1 MRLGVLVYIEKDKQI
16 LMIHRQKRDEHQG
29 FWLAP
34 GGKIEANEPPHEA
47 ARREVI
53 EETGL
58 ELTNLHLQ
66 GLLSFPDL
74 GDSPFGDEW
83 HVFVFYSNSF
93 QGALRE
99 DCPEGTLAWI
109 STKELMSLPM
119 WEGDRLFTPMVFGE
133 QPFGGRLLYRGNVLH
148 ESQFWNL

>member
-1 MRLGVLVYIEKDKQI
+1 MMRLGVLVYIEKDEQV

-66 GLLSFPDL
+66 GLLSFRILEILPL
-74 GDSPFGDEW
+74 GMNGTFLSFIRT
-83 HVFVFYSNSF
+83 VFRVPCEKIVQKAPLPGF
-93 QGALRE
+93 LRK
-99 DCPEGTLAWI
+99 
-109 STKELMSLPM
+109 S
-119 WEGDRLFTPMVFGE
+119 
-133 QPFGGRLLYRGNVLH
+133 
-148 ESQFWNL
+148 

>member
-1 MRLGVLVYIEKDKQI
+1 MKLGVLVYLEHENKV
-16 LMIHRQKRDEHQG
+16 LMIHRQKEDEHKG
-29 FWLAP
+29 YWLAP
-34 GGKIEANEPPHEA
+34 GGKIEKNEAPHETA
-47 ARREVI
+47 VREYQ

-58 ELTNLHLQ
+58 TPEGLQ
-66 GLLSFPDL
+66 IKAVLSFPDL

-109 STKELMSLPM
+109 SKKELTSLPM